1 MAQEYKVP
9 QNIDLEDKIVGP
21 FTMRQFIYLLIGG
34 GTIYGLFRYF
44 AQFENGLPYFLVLTF
59 PIALLTAAFT
69 FVKVNDRPFEK
80 FIVSFFQFLTQPK
93 QRLWQRGY
101 QPPQVVT
108 RAPTKVPIGA
118 KKPAEQTK
126 TLDELTRELNQ
137 AKVETPKPPRVEPS
151 AQAPQPSPPAV
162 QPTSPAATKVDNIG
176 PAGQSPEARPL
187 GGAPP
192 AAQQPTSPP
201 AIPKKGF
208 LARLFKR

>member
-1 MAQEYKVP
+1 
-9 QNIDLEDKIVGP
+9 
-21 FTMRQFIYLLIGG
+21 MRQFIYLLIGG

-137 AKVETPKPPRVEPS
+137 AKVETPKPAVTSPNDEFKMTNQARSPNVQNVE
-151 AQAPQPSPPAV
+151 ATAPPA
-162 QPTSPAATKVDNIG
+162 QPVDNIK
-176 PAGQSPEARPL
+176 
-187 GGAPP
+187 PP
-192 AAQQPTSPP
+192 APAPSTPPASQVPPTQPTTP
-201 AIPKKGF
+201 APPKKGF
-208 LARLFKR
+208 LSRLFKG